1 LRATF
6 LKPAIDRLPE
16 YDFAF
21 FRACI
26 IALAMRALPSVWW
39 CGLCLGILI
48 TALAAAQT
56 GQNQPQTNSAP
67 HKLQPPGP
75 APLIP
80 KFEDVAQKAGLTVA
94 HISSPD
100 KKYIVESMS
109 GGVGLIDCDN
119 DGRLDIVTVNGSTV
133 ERYRQGGDLMITLYH
148 QDDSKNGDLK
158 FTDITKSAGL
168 TRKGWGMGV
177 AVADYDN
184 DGLQD
189 IYVTGFGGNAL
200 YRNLG
205 SCKFEDVTDKAGVG
219 AGGFSTGAAWADYD
233 RDGKVDLFVSR
244 YVHVDIDNLPQF
256 GNDPRFCRF
265 KGVLVQCGPWGLPG
279 ESDLLFH
286 NKGDGTFEE
295 VSKKAGVDDPHHY
308 YGLGATWGDYDN
320 DGWPDLYVA
329 NDAGPNFLYR
339 NKHDGTFEDVGLLA
353 GVALSGDGMQ
363 QGSMGVDWGD
373 YLHEGRL
380 SMIVTNFVEQ
390 GSTLYHN
397 LGKDDFADVS
407 VCAKL
412 MKATYPFVSWG
423 TGFFDMDNDGWLDL
437 FVANGHVYPQVDT
450 IPGGTPYR
458 QPMLL
463 FRNHRD
469 GTFDDVSQALA
480 DMPPQSRRGAAFG
493 DINNDGNVD
502 VVVLNVGEPPALL
515 LNRNDSSN
523 HRVLFKLVGVK
534 SNKAAIGARVT
545 VKAGALVQFSEVRG
559 GASYLSQ
566 NDLRLHFGL
575 GPNDKM
581 SEVSIRWPNGETEV
595 LRDVQAD
602 FIYTVVEG
610 AGVQQKAALPPLPLA
625 MKLGE

>member
-1 LRATF
+1 
-6 LKPAIDRLPE
+6 
-16 YDFAF
+16 
-21 FRACI
+21 
-26 IALAMRALPSVWW
+26 MRALLSVWTLF
-39 CGLCLGILI
+39 LCAESLL
-48 TALAAAQT
+48 TATLLAQAAPAGHPASTSVREAQEAGT
-56 GQNQPQTNSAP
+56 SASIPQ
-67 HKLQPPGP
+67 
-75 APLIP
+75 
-80 KFEDVAQKAGLTVA
+80 FEDVAQKAGLTVA

-119 DGRLDIVTVNGSTV
+119 DGKLDIITVNGSTV
-133 ERYRQGGDLMITLYH
+133 QRYKQGGDLMITLYH
-148 QDDSKNGDLK
+148 QDTDVKSNDSKSNGLH

-168 TRKGWGMGV
+168 THKGWGMGV

-200 YRNLG
+200 YHNLG
-205 SCKFEDVTDKAGVG
+205 NCKFEDVTEKAGVG
-219 AGGFSTGAAWADYD
+219 GGGFSTGAAWADYD

-265 KGVLVQCGPWGLPG
+265 KGVLVQCGPWGMPG

-339 NKHDGTFEDVGLLA
+339 NKHDGTFEDVSLLA
-353 GVALSGDGMQ
+353 GVALSGDGME

-397 LGKDDFADVS
+397 LGNDNFADVS
-407 VCAKL
+407 VRARL
-412 MKATYPFVSWG
+412 MKPTYPLVSWG
-423 TGFFDMDNDGWLDL
+423 TSFFDMDNDGWLDL
-437 FVANGHVYPQVDT
+437 FIANGHVYPQVDT

-469 GTFDDVSQALA
+469 GTFEDVSQALA

-493 DINNDGNVD
+493 DINNDGNID
-502 VVVLNVGEPPALL
+502 IIVLNVGQPPSLL
-515 LNRNDSSN
+515 LNHNDNPN
-523 HRVLFKLVGVK
+523 HRVLFKLVGTK

-545 VKAGALVQFSEVRG
+545 VKAGKLAQFSEVRG

-575 GPNDKM
+575 AANDRM

-595 LRDVQAD
+595 LRDVPAD

-610 AGVQQKAALPPLPLA
+610 AGIQQKVALPPLPRP
-625 MKLGE
+625 

>member
-1 LRATF
+1 
-6 LKPAIDRLPE
+6 
-16 YDFAF
+16 
-21 FRACI
+21 
-26 IALAMRALPSVWW
+26 MRASLSLWTLSVLAGSLLPATLFAQSSSSPVQ
-39 CGLCLGILI
+39 
-48 TALAAAQT
+48 LASPSQETPKAS
-56 GQNQPQTNSAP
+56 PQA
-67 HKLQPPGP
+67 P
-75 APLIP
+75 APQ
-80 KFEDVAQKAGLTVA
+80 FEDVAPKAGLTVA

-119 DGRLDIVTVNGSTV
+119 DGKLDIITVNGSTV
-133 ERYRQGGDLMITLYH
+133 PRYRQGGDPMITLYH
-148 QDDSKNGDLK
+148 QDTDPNHRESGNNDLH

-200 YRNLG
+200 YHNLG
-205 SCKFEDVTDKAGVG
+205 NCKFEDVTDKAGVG

-233 RDGKVDLFVSR
+233 RDGRVDLFVSR
-244 YVHVDIDNLPQF
+244 YVHVDIENLPQF

-265 KGVLVQCGPWGLPG
+265 KGVLVQCGPWGMPG
-279 ESDLLFH
+279 ESDFLFH

-329 NDAGPNFLYR
+329 NDAGPNFLYH
-339 NKHDGTFEDVGLLA
+339 NKHDGTFDEIGLLS
-353 GVALSGDGMQ
+353 GTALSGDGME

-373 YLHEGRL
+373 YLHQGRL

-397 LGKDDFADVS
+397 LGKDNFADVS
-407 VCAKL
+407 VPAKL
-412 MKATYPFVSWG
+412 MKHTYPFVSWG
-423 TGFFDMDNDGWLDL
+423 TALFDMDNDGWLDL
-437 FVANGHVYPQVDT
+437 FIANGHVYPQVDT

-469 GTFDDVSQALA
+469 GTFDDVSSAFA
-480 DMPPQSRRGAAFG
+480 SMPQQSRRGAAFG
-493 DINNDGNVD
+493 DINNDGNID
-502 VVVLNVGEPPALL
+502 IVVLNVGEPPSLL
-515 LNRNDSSN
+515 INQNDSPN
-523 HRVLFKLVGVK
+523 HRVLFKLVGMK
-534 SNKAAIGARVT
+534 SNKAAIGTRVT
-545 VKAGALVQFSEVRG
+545 VKAGTLVQFDEVRG

-575 GPNDKM
+575 AANEKM
-581 SEVSIRWPNGETEV
+581 SEVGIRWPNGETEI
-595 LRDVQAD
+595 LRDVPAD
-602 FIYTVVEG
+602 FIYTIVEG
-610 AGVQQKAALPPLPLA
+610 SGIQQKTALPPLPHR
-625 MKLGE
+625 